1 MNSPSDTNGHGVV
14 PVKVHTKPALE
25 CPLQKF
31 STFQSGSQVEA
42 VERRPVASISSSMRE
57 TIQRSVETS
66 RKVYETAKSLLTA
79 IKQASMMKTY
89 ISLETNLR
97 SDLAMDTAIDEP
109 HVDEL
114 EVENLIDIDRH
125 IGFACRY
132 FGMNV
137 GPPAEKSV
145 SVASLRNRIDAQIDF
160 LLDCLRKVDPTWADK
175 MNDCAKDIHLS
186 KVIETLLIDVGNAHR
201 AAADSKAALQAS
213 RAKFFT
219 TADTIEKTILWI
231 YQVDQTASKRREQEV
246 ERRKNKLGLSP
257 VDLKELHTQLSW
269 FYQAAIELARE
280 RRRFI
285 EICNLHLDIVK
296 EVRLQ
301 RYDPENVVVRLNRR
315 TPSTGM
321 LVDHATVLFS
331 TFWDEL
337 MERITQM
344 RIVADEVRRLAD
356 NWKRDKQQC
365 AAIMAECDE
374 LAKTKHPRKKA
385 LESLKQLLES
395 DRAASKELIET
406 FEAIIGPL
414 QKTTAQ
420 LQEQCAQRERAKAEA
435 MKKGAAAAFDPV
447 LDDAVLTEIQKKE
460 DHLQDVLLRRHDAR
474 VSRAEALEN
483 LQHSLCHKE
492 KELEQLMKNCDN
504 LISELTEIKEEMETA
519 EQDNRNLKEGDGG
532 GGAGASGGNKDGKEP
547 PALPEEE
554 VQEEM
559 KMLQEEAALKNEIK
573 NRKRHLDHLAIERSN
588 TKLKIQCLERQKTI
602 IDAASEEKLK
612 TIREFEKHIADS
624 KRAVDDRRRY
634 KVTDPLPDTHGK
646 QKIEE
651 LKASNKCTAEMLNT
665 LLTELEI
672 CLKKH
677 ADVSTANLQ
686 RMDAHRT
693 WCHKNAAK
701 EMEVDWNKLQLRKLE
716 CEKGI
721 ATKCHLLKTIDEEAI
736 STPIRN
742 VGQSPVILYHE
753 LSSPDRANLL
763 KEKTTETREG
773 YEGIY
778 SPTIAHPPRQ
788 EERSSWPPG
797 MQTPR
802 STFYQVREEE
812 RSAYPGGMQ
821 TPRATFEQF
830 GPGGEEPEIMYT
842 VEETKEV
849 TRRTYTSYHPAGRK
863 KWKTTFGPTGQPQL
877 VSMPSPIVAGRTQD
891 SSPTQFDTRTPQPS
905 GTDDFKKQM
914 VQTAPSDVTTM
925 ISVVTERASPKGQ
938 EAYPARQ
945 EKRESAGTLSH
956 LPSSE
961 PKGEPPGGP
970 TDGPITKEMR
980 KEDDKQKKYPPE
992 NMPGGSGTQSKQ

>member
-1 MNSPSDTNGHGVV
+1 MSSSTDTNGHGVV

-42 VERRPVASISSSMRE
+42 VERRPVATISSSMKE

-79 IKQASMMKTY
+79 IKQASMMKTS

-97 SDLAMDTAIDEP
+97 SDLVLDTAIDEP

-137 GPPAEKSV
+137 GPPTEKNV

-201 AAADSKAALQAS
+201 AATDSKAALQAS
-213 RAKFFT
+213 RVKFFT

-246 ERRKNKLGLSP
+246 ERRKNKLGVSA
-257 VDLKELHTQLSW
+257 VDFKELHTQLSW

-356 NWKRDKQQC
+356 NWKRDKQLC
-365 AAIMAECDE
+365 ATIMAECDE

-385 LESLKQLLES
+385 LENLKQLLES

-406 FEAIIGPL
+406 FESVIGPL

-447 LDDAVLTEIQKKE
+447 LEDPVLVEIQKKE
-460 DHLQDVLLRRHDAR
+460 EHLEDVLLRRHDAR

-492 KELEQLMKNCDN
+492 KEMEQLMKNCDN
-504 LISELTEIKEEMETA
+504 LISELTEIKEETETA
-519 EQDNRNLKEGDGG
+519 EQDNRNLKGG
-532 GGAGASGGNKDGKEP
+532 GGAGGGGYNDGKEP
-547 PALPEEE
+547 PAPPEEE
-554 VQEEM
+554 VQEEL
-559 KMLQEEAALKNEIK
+559 KMLQEEAKLKNEVK
-573 NRKRHLDHLAIERSN
+573 NKKRLLDHLTIERSN
-588 TKLKIQCLERQKTI
+588 TKLKTQCLERQKTI

-634 KVTDPLPDTHGK
+634 KVTDPLPDTHGA

-651 LKASNKCTAEMLNT
+651 LKASNKLTAEMLNT

-677 ADVSTANLQ
+677 AEISTANLQ

-721 ATKCHLLKTIDEEAI
+721 TAKCHLLKTTDEEAI

-763 KEKTTETREG
+763 KEKTTEVRDG

-788 EERSSWPPG
+788 QERPSSPEG
-797 MQTPR
+797 MKTPR
-802 STFYQVREEE
+802 TTFYQVREEE
-812 RSAYPGGMQ
+812 RTTFPGGMQ
-821 TPRATFEQF
+821 TPRTTFNQF
-830 GPGGEEPEIMYT
+830 GPDDEATEPQIMYT

-849 TRRTYTSYHPAGRK
+849 TTRKYTTYHPAGRK
-863 KWKTTFGPTGQPQL
+863 KWRTTFGPTGQPQL
-877 VSMPSPIVAGRTQD
+877 VSIPSPVVGGNMQE
-891 SSPTQFDTRTPQPS
+891 SPKQLEMRMVQPS
-905 GTDDFKKQM
+905 GRDDWKKQT

-925 ISVVTERASPKGQ
+925 ISVVTERSSPKPG
-938 EAYPARQ
+938 ETYTMRQ
-945 EKRESAGTLSH
+945 EKRESTGTLSH

-980 KEDDKQKKYPPE
+980 KEEDKQKKNPPD
-992 NMPGGSGTQSKQ
+992 NMPGGSWTQYK